1 MHDHDDDGPEYDGP
15 SRSQERR
22 DALAVLELAK
32 QLIELTD
39 AQLAQV
45 PLDEDLRAEVHNTRR
60 ITQKIARKRQTQF
73 LAKQLRKR
81 EDEELSTIRAA
92 LQQDREVTRR
102 DTAELHRIE
111 AWRDR
116 LIDEGDEAL
125 SQLLQQFP
133 QADRQHLRGL
143 ARQAK
148 VERLANKPPHSYREL
163 FRALRETMGVADE

>member
-81 EDEELSTIRAA
+81 EDEELATIRAA
-92 LQQDREVTRR
+92 LHQDREVTRR

>member
-1 MHDHDDDGPEYDGP
+1 MHDHDDDAPEYDGP

-22 DALAVLELAK
+22 DALAVLELAN
-32 QLIELTD
+32 QLIELAE

-45 PLDEDLRAEVHNTRR
+45 PLDADLLAEVHNTRR
-60 ITQKIARKRQTQF
+60 ITQKIARKRQTQY

-81 EDEELSTIRAA
+81 EEAELESIRAA
-92 LQQDREVTRR
+92 LQHDREVTRR

-163 FRALRETMGVADE
+163 FRALRETM

>member
-1 MHDHDDDGPEYDGP
+1 MRDHDDDGPEFDGP

-22 DALAVLELAK
+22 DALAVLDLAK
-32 QLIELTD
+32 QLVELSD
-39 AQLAQV
+39 AQLSHV

-60 ITQKIARKRQTQF
+60 ITQQIARKRQTQF

-81 EDEELSTIRAA
+81 EDEELASIRAA
-92 LQQDREVTRR
+92 LQHDREVTRR

-116 LIDEGDEAL
+116 LIEEGDEAL

-148 VERLANKPPHSYREL
+148 TERLANKPPHSYREL
-163 FRALRETMGVADE
+163 FRALRETMGVAED

>member
-1 MHDHDDDGPEYDGP
+1 MRDHDEDGPEFDGP

-22 DALAVLELAK
+22 EALAVLELAK
-32 QLIELTD
+32 QLVELSEP
-39 AQLAQV
+39 QLAQV
-45 PLDEDLRAEVHNTRR
+45 PMDDDLRAVVHDTRR
-60 ITQKIARKRQTQF
+60 ITQQIARKRQTQY
-73 LAKQLRKR
+73 LAKQLRR
-81 EDEELSTIRAA
+81 RSDEELATLRAA
-92 LQQDREVTRR
+92 LHHDREVTRR

-148 VERLANKPPHSYREL
+148 VDRLANKPPHSYREL
-163 FRALRETMGVADE
+163 FRALRETMGIAEE